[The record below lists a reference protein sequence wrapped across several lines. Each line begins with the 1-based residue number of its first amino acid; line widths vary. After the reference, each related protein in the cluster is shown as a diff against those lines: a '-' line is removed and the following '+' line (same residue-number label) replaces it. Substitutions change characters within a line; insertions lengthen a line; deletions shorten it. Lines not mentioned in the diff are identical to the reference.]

1 MKQINNFEY
10 ILFKDENGRNFVMIK
25 GVWKKTEVTDDVMRF
40 LRSCEKK
47 IIREN
52 DEFKNL
58 DSEDP
63 KKRAKAEILFPQYY
77 FSEIDEESMESFVLE
92 DWYSFEE
99 SFSTQELVGK
109 FIETLSESQKEVFF
123 CVMLGGEKECD
134 FAMRKCI
141 TDRAVRRKIEKIQK
155 KAKIFFKRGSCFG

>member
-10 ILFKDENGRNFVMIK
+10 ILFKDEDGRNFVVIK
-25 GVWKKTEVTDDVMRF
+25 GNGQKTEVTDDVMRF

-47 IIREN
+47 VIREN

-63 KKRAKAEILFPQYY
+63 KKRAKAEILFPRHYLD
-77 FSEIDEESMESFVLE
+77 EIDMQNMESFDLE
-92 DWYSFEE
+92 DPHSFEE

-109 FIETLSESQKEVFF
+109 FINTLSKSQKEVFF
-123 CVMLGGEKECD
+123 CVMLAGEKECD
-134 FAMRKCI
+134 FAMRKCV

-155 KAKIFFKRGSCFG
+155 KAKIFFKRGSCFD